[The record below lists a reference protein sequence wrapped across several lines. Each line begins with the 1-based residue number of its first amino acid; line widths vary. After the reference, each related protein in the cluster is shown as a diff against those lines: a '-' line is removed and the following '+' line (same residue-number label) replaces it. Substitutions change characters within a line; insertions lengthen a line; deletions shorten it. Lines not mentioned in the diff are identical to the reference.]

1 MPEYDEQAL
10 ATAALSQ
17 AQQRSLR
24 FLDAG
29 GGTRAVPFSFTP
41 CPVSRAD
48 MALMRSAAI
57 LLGQLTQAIAA
68 DADLIQEVHAPL
80 ASGDPFFAELLR
92 SHEHL
97 TQRPGELLRE
107 PLLLQRSDFMI
118 DATRGPQLVE
128 CNSIAAGMAPFGE
141 QTGLLQQQLHKAYPA
156 VYQRHCAAGGPSH
169 GTPAENR
176 AAANMAAAIAAA
188 ATRIANALGDDGPL
202 RFLMVVQ
209 EAEDN
214 VFDQRLLEDELRAL
228 GLLTVRRTF
237 RELHGQLGSGPNDSL
252 ELQGEGTVH
261 VAYLRAGYQF
271 HDYVALDLDTQR
283 CCDALQDTRLFMERH
298 RVALNATVAQQL
310 ATSKRMQLHLT
321 RGGSALLQELGFT
334 AEQSTLLQSVMTEVR
349 EVDADTLPL
358 LQSRGTADWVLKNQG
373 EGGGH
378 CLFDDD
384 IITALERL
392 NPSDYG
398 AWVLMRR
405 LRPAVRDTPAL
416 LVRETGASAV
426 DDLISETGIFTAHL
440 GALPLP
446 TLDEQTG
453 YIGYLVRSKPASV
466 VEGGVHSGQG
476 VLDSLLLID

>member
-1 MPEYDEQAL
+1 MPEHDEQQFA
-10 ATAALSQ
+10 AAALSQ

-24 FLDAG
+24 FLDAN

-41 CPVSRAD
+41 SPVSRAN

-97 TQRPGELLRE
+97 TQRSDECLRE
-107 PLLLQRSDFMI
+107 ALLLQRSDFMI
-118 DATRGPQLVE
+118 DASRGPQLVE

-141 QTGLLQQQLHKAYPA
+141 QTGLLQRDLHRAYPA
-156 VYQRHCAAGGPSH
+156 VYQRHCAAGAAAHS
-169 GTPAENR
+169 TPADNR
-176 AAANMAAAIAAA
+176 ATANMAAAIAAA
-188 ATRIANALGDDGPL
+188 ATRIASALDDDGPL

-209 EAEDN
+209 DAEDN

-237 RELHGQLGSGPNDSL
+237 RELHGQLTSGPNDSL
-252 ELQGEGTVH
+252 VLQGEGTVH

-310 ATSKRMQLHLT
+310 ATSKRMQLHLN
-321 RGGSALLQELGFT
+321 RGGSALLQTLGFN
-334 AEQSTLLQSVMTEVR
+334 AEESALLQSVMTEVR
-349 EVDADTLPL
+349 EVDAGTLPH
-358 LQSRGTADWVLKNQG
+358 LQAHGTAEWVLKNQG

-384 IITALERL
+384 IITALQQL
-392 NPSDYG
+392 SPSDYG
-398 AWVLMRR
+398 AWILMRR
-405 LRPAVRDTPAL
+405 LRPAVRETPAL
-416 LVRETGASAV
+416 LIRETGANTV

-440 GALPLP
+440 GAQPLP
-446 TLDEQTG
+446 TLDEQAG
-453 YIGYLVRSKPASV
+453 YIGYLVRSKPAGV
-466 VEGGVHSGQG
+466 VDGGVHSGQG
-476 VLDSLLLID
+476 VLDSLLLVD